1 MRTRFMGASSY
12 DDEMDDDEQMDLSGF
27 ITSSETQPLVVER
40 KRNTAPKA
48 EPAAEGMGN
57 AGPRNIPPPPMA
69 NVGYAPR
76 FVESAAA
83 NEGSPWNPVWAHD
96 DAKLKRAAVIS
107 KSAGMMM
114 AVGGVAFAAGKRQ
127 LKGMPIRLIA
137 GGTAMYLH
145 PALGYNHG
153 YLHRKFYPLANMGG
167 PGLKATKFVKQVG
180 KLGIH
185 AAGAAAFATLVKRG
199 GLKKE

>member
-12 DDEMDDDEQMDLSGF
+12 DDDEMEEEMDLSGF

-76 FVESAAA
+76 FVESAGA

-153 YLHRKFYPLANMGG
+153 YLHRKFYPLAHLGG
-167 PGLKATKFVKQVG
+167 PAQKAV
-180 KLGIH
+180 KLGKQAGKIVVH
-185 AAGAAAFATLVKRG
+185 AAGAAAFGTIVWRG

>member
-1 MRTRFMGASSY
+1 MRTRFMGANSY
-12 DDEMDDDEQMDLSGF
+12 DDDEMEDDEMDLSGF

-69 NVGYAPR
+69 NVGYAPK
-76 FVESAAA
+76 FVESATTVK
-83 NEGSPWNPVWAHD
+83 GSPWNPVWASD
-96 DAKLKRAAVIS
+96 SAKLKKPAVIS
-107 KSAGMMM
+107 KSVGMMV
-114 AVGGVAFAAGKRQ
+114 AVGGIAYAAGKRQ
-127 LKGMPIRLIA
+127 VRGMPLKVITA
-137 GGTAMYLH
+137 GTAMYLH

-153 YLHRKFYPLANMGG
+153 YLEQKLAGKSFSG
-167 PGLKATKFVKQVG
+167 VTKVAVHGVGAT
-180 KLGIH
+180 
-185 AAGAAAFATLVKRG
+185 AFAFLLKS

>member
-12 DDEMDDDEQMDLSGF
+12 DDDEVDEDMDLSGF

-83 NEGSPWNPVWAHD
+83 NEGSPWNPVWASD
-96 DAKLKRAAVIS
+96 SAKLKRPAVIS

-114 AVGGVAFAAGKRQ
+114 AVGGVAYAAGKRQ

-145 PALGYNHG
+145 PALGYNYG
-153 YLHRKFYPLANMGG
+153 YLE
-167 PGLKATKFVKQVG
+167 Q
-180 KLGIH
+180 KLGERSAILKVAGKVAVH
-185 AAGAAAFATLVKRG
+185 AAGAAAFATLVRRG

>member
-1 MRTRFMGASSY
+1 MRTRFMGANSY
-12 DDEMDDDEQMDLSGF
+12 DDDELREDEEMDLSGF

-76 FVESAAA
+76 FVESATTV
-83 NEGSPWNPVWAHD
+83 EGSPWNPVWASD
-96 DAKLKRAAVIS
+96 NSKLKRPAVIS
-107 KSAGMMM
+107 KSVGMMV
-114 AVGGVAFAAGKRQ
+114 AVGGIAYAAGKRQ
-127 LKGMPIRLIA
+127 VRGMPLKVITA
-137 GGTAMYLH
+137 GTAMYLH
-145 PALGYNHG
+145 PALGWGHG
-153 YLHRKFYPLANMGG
+153 YLD
-167 PGLKATKFVKQVG
+167 Q
-180 KLGIH
+180 KLGEKGPVANYGGKIVVQ
-185 AAGAAAFATLVKRG
+185 AAGAGAFALLLKS

>member
-1 MRTRFMGASSY
+1 MRTRFMGANSY
-12 DDEMDDDEQMDLSGF
+12 DDDEMEDDEMDLSGF

-48 EPAAEGMGN
+48 EPAPEAMGN

-76 FVESAAA
+76 FVETAAA
-83 NEGSPWNPVWAHD
+83 NEGSPWNPVWASD
-96 DAKLKRAAVIS
+96 SSKVKKGAVIS
-107 KSAGMMM
+107 KSAGMMV
-114 AVGGVAFAAGKRQ
+114 AVGGVAYAAGKRSV
-127 LKGMPIRLIA
+127 KGMPMRLIA

-145 PALGYNHG
+145 PALGFNHG
-153 YLHRKFYPLANMGG
+153 YLE
-167 PGLKATKFVKQVG
+167 Q
-180 KLGIH
+180 KLGERNAILKVAGKAAVH
-185 AAGAAAFATLVKRG
+185 ALGGAAFYTLVRRG